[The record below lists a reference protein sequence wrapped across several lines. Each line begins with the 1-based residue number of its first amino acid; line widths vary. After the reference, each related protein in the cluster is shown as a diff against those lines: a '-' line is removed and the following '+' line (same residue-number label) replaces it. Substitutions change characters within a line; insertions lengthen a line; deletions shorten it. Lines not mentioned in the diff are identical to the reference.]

1 MIISERTMTKAKSK
15 IKTVGTK
22 KRWTPEEDKRL
33 LQQIRV
39 FPQNLHKCF
48 LIVGEV
54 IGRTPTA
61 CASRWYTKLSKDPSN
76 AVFLTVSEKH
86 KTINRKNGEG
96 TSCNRSIFRKI
107 LKLLGF
113 A

>member
-1 MIISERTMTKAKSK
+1 MTKAKSK

-61 CASRWYTKLSKDPSN
+61 CASRWYTKLSKDPRN
-76 AVFLTVSEKH
+76 PMFLTVSEKH
-86 KTINRKNGEG
+86 KVVNRKNGEG
-96 TSCNRSIFRKI
+96 TPSSTSLFRRI
-107 LKLLGF
+107 LKLLKLI
-113 A
+113 